1 MKDSELQIIEQLTGV
16 SPDQIK
22 LANDGFWS
30 RGYVIDN
37 GRIVFKFK
45 KSPEVKYEPEIKAL
59 DFINSLDLNINVQR
73 VGWTSPDD
81 SYLGIYGVVGQSL
94 DTLTNPD
101 YQSIGSQLASVLQ
114 KLHHSH
120 PDGAEVFTLDKE
132 LTAWQERYQKSHDKL
147 SDYFSDIEIARLD
160 KFMFETI
167 PAKLKELGEKIVY
180 SHGDLGDGNI
190 FVDDNGK
197 VGIID
202 FSEMC
207 YFDEAGDFMD
217 VSNDELRT
225 AMLDAYGADDVLREK
240 VRLRVLVRPL
250 IVFGDYAKRGD
261 TKRVKQLITKIKTML
276 EYNCGQTAHGTQEQY

>member
-1 MKDSELQIIEQLTGV
+1 MKDNELRIIEQLAGV

-22 LANDGFWS
+22 LTDDGFWS

-59 DFINSLDLNINVQR
+59 GFVNSLDLSINTQK
-73 VGWTSPDD
+73 VGWVSPDD
-81 SYLGIYGVVGQSL
+81 SYLGIYGVVGRSL
-94 DTLTNPD
+94 DMLPKPD

-114 KLHHSH
+114 KLHQVH
-120 PDGAEVFTLDKE
+120 PENAEVFTLDKE
-132 LTAWQERYQKSHDKL
+132 LAAWQERYQKSHDEL
-147 SDYFSDIEIARLD
+147 SKHFSEEEITRFD
-160 KFMFETI
+160 EFVFETI
-167 PAKLKELGEKIVY
+167 PAKLKELGENIVY

-190 FVDDNGK
+190 FVDDEGK

-217 VSNDELRT
+217 VSNEELRN
-225 AMLDAYGADDVLREK
+225 AMLDAYGADETLREK
-240 VRLRVLVRPL
+240 VKLRVLVRPL
-250 IVFGDYAKRGD
+250 IVFGNYARRGD
-261 TKRVKQLITKIKTML
+261 TERVEQLVAKIK
-276 EYNCGQTAHGTQEQY
+276 QI

>member
-1 MKDSELQIIEQLTGV
+1 MKDAELQTIEQLTGV

-22 LANDGFWS
+22 LADDGFWS

-59 DFINSLDLNINVQR
+59 EFINSLDLDINTQK
-73 VGWTSPDD
+73 VGWLSPDD
-81 SYLGIYGVVGQSL
+81 SYLGIYGVIGQSL
-94 DTLTNPD
+94 DSLPNPD
-101 YQSIGSQLASVLQ
+101 YRNIGKQLASVLQ
-114 KLHHSH
+114 KLHQAH
-120 PDGAEVFTLDKE
+120 PKNAEVFTLDKE
-132 LTAWQERYQKSHDKL
+132 LIAWQERYQRSHDEL
-147 SDYFSDIEIARLD
+147 ADCFSEEEIALFD
-160 KFMFETI
+160 EFVFETI
-167 PAKLKELGEKIVY
+167 PTRLKKLGENIVY

-190 FVDDNGK
+190 FIDDKGK

-217 VSNDELRT
+217 VSNEELRT
-225 AMLDAYGADDVLREK
+225 AMLDAYGADDALREK
-240 VRLRVLVRPL
+240 VRLRVLVRPF

-261 TKRVKQLITKIKTML
+261 TEQVEQLVAKMKRSL
-276 EYNCGQTAHGTQEQY
+276 ERNYDQF

>member
-1 MKDSELQIIEQLTGV
+1 MKPNELQTIRQLTDV
-16 SPDQIK
+16 SPDRIK
-22 LANDGFWS
+22 LADDGFWS

-59 DFINSLDLNINVQR
+59 EFINSLDLGINVQR

-94 DTLTNPD
+94 DTLPNPD
-101 YQSIGSQLASVLQ
+101 YRSIGSQLASVLQ
-114 KLHHSH
+114 KLHQAH

-132 LTAWQERYQKSHDKL
+132 LAAWQERYRKSHDKL
-147 SDYFSDIEIARLD
+147 SDYFSDEEIARLD
-160 KFMFETI
+160 EFIFETI
-167 PAKLKELGEKIVY
+167 PTKLKELGKKIVY

-190 FVDDNGK
+190 FVDDEGK

-217 VSNDELRT
+217 VSSDELRT
-225 AMLDAYGADDVLREK
+225 AMLDAYGADEVLREK

-250 IVFGDYAKRGD
+250 IVFGDYARRGD
-261 TKRVKQLITKIKTML
+261 VERVEQLVAKMKQI
-276 EYNCGQTAHGTQEQY
+276 

>member
-1 MKDSELQIIEQLTGV
+1 MEQSELQIITELTGIA
-16 SPDQIK
+16 PDRVK

-59 DFINSLDLNINVQR
+59 EFINSLNLGINVQR
-73 VGWTSPDD
+73 VGWISPDD
-81 SYLGIYGVVGQSL
+81 SYLGIYGVVGQSIDKISNL
-94 DTLTNPD
+94 DYRNT
-101 YQSIGSQLASVLQ
+101 SIQLAGVLR
-114 KLHHSH
+114 KLHQAH
-120 PDGAEVFTLDKE
+120 PEGAEVFTLDKE
-132 LTAWQERYQKSHDKL
+132 LAAWQERYQKSRDKL
-147 SDYFSDIEIARLD
+147 SDYFSDEEIARLD
-160 KFMFETI
+160 RVMFEMI
-167 PAKLKELGEKIVY
+167 PTKLKELGEKIVY

-190 FVDDNGK
+190 FVDDEGK

-217 VSNDELRT
+217 VSNDDLRT
-225 AMLDAYGADDVLREK
+225 AMLDAYGADNVLRGK

-261 TKRVKQLITKIKTML
+261 AAYVKELVDKINELLK
-276 EYNCGQTAHGTQEQY
+276 